1 MRITS
6 PSPDTLPETPR
17 CTACRYLVVALRQA
31 QAAGGSVRE
40 SEIRHKIV
48 RHFERAH
55 RT

>member
-1 MRITS
+1 MRITP
-6 PSPDTLPETPR
+6 PSPNTLLETPR

-31 QAAGGSVRE
+31 QAAGDSVRE
-40 SEIRHKIV
+40 SEIQYKIV

>member
-1 MRITS
+1 MRIAP

-31 QAAGGSVRE
+31 QTAGDSVRE
-40 SEIRHKIV
+40 TEIRRKIV
-48 RHFERAH
+48 RHCERAH